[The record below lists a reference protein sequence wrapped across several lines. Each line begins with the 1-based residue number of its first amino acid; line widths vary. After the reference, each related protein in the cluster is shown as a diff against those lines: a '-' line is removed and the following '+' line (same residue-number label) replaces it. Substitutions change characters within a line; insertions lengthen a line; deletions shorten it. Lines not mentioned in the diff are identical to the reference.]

1 MNQFTQSNKSKTLA
15 TMLVAAILSG
25 SAFSAMAISHE
36 YGLGNSITGD
46 QSLAVGQNN
55 LITGDNAV
63 TIGYGN
69 KALKS
74 DSTVIGSFATAD
86 GVNASA
92 VGSKATAIGT
102 SALAV
107 GSGSKASADSAVAI
121 GNDSSANKKSSVSL
135 GQSSKADGV
144 FGTALGD
151 SSKALAD
158 GSVAISVDSQAK
170 GVNSM
175 AMGRN
180 SITTHDNSVALGSD
194 SVSKLEK
201 QVLTATVGTTTYNG
215 FAGTN
220 PIATVSVGDVGKERQ
235 IVNVAAG
242 TISAASTDAINGSQL
257 YAVATRIGQSVSGK
271 ASVVEAGN
279 LITVT
284 TSTNANGQTVY
295 TVAGTDFQPAINA
308 NTANIT
314 KNASAIQTNTADIR
328 SAEKLID
335 KNASNIA
342 QNTKDIKANTDYI
355 KAVEQKLPEVQAGDN
370 VSVTSTTD
378 ANGKIT
384 YTVSGTDY
392 QPAINKVESKADANT
407 KAIDENKTKIAEN
420 AKGVKDNAD
429 KINEVEKEAK
439 RHTVIK
445 SGRNTTVTQSLGA
458 NGEAVYTVNADVGN
472 TEEVDEKINKVNQR
486 IGAVEDQIG
495 QNAKRLDKLDQDVR
509 KNRKRADAGI
519 ASVAAMANIPQV
531 FLPGKSGFGVGVGH
545 KRGQSALA
553 VGYSRASD
561 SGKHLIKLSAGF
573 DNQRD
578 MTVGAGYMYQW

>member
-1 MNQFTQSNKSKTLA
+1 MNQFNKPNKSKTLA

-36 YGLGNSITGD
+36 YGDGNSITGD

-55 LITGDNAV
+55 QITGDNAV

-74 DSTVIGSFATAD
+74 DSTVIGSFTTAD

-121 GNDSSANKKSSVSL
+121 GNDSRAKQKSSVAL

-158 GSVAISVDSQAK
+158 GAVAISVDSQAK

-242 TISAASTDAINGSQL
+242 AISATSTDAINGSQL

-295 TVAGTDFQPAINA
+295 TVAGTDFQPAISA

-314 KNASAIQTNTADIR
+314 KNTNAIQTNTA
-328 SAEKLID
+328 
-335 KNASNIA
+335 NIA

-392 QPAINKVESKADANT
+392 QPAINKVEAKADANT

-445 SGRNTTVTQSLGA
+445 SGKNTTVTQSLGA

-472 TEEVDEKINKVNQR
+472 MAEVDEKINKVNQR

-495 QNAKRLDKLDQDVR
+495 QNAKRIDKLDQDVR

-578 MTVGAGYMYQW
+578 ITVGAGYMYQW

>member
-36 YGLGNSITGD
+36 YGVGNSITGD

-121 GNDSSANKKSSVSL
+121 GNDSRAKQKSSVAL

-144 FGTALGD
+144 FGTSLGD

-242 TISAASTDAINGSQL
+242 AISATSTDAINGSQL

-295 TVAGTDFQPAINA
+295 TVAGTDFQPAISA

-314 KNASAIQTNTADIR
+314 KNTNAIQTNTA
-328 SAEKLID
+328 
-335 KNASNIA
+335 NIA

-392 QPAINKVESKADANT
+392 QPAINKVEAKADANT

-445 SGRNTTVTQSLGA
+445 SGKNTTVTQSLGA

-472 TEEVDEKINKVNQR
+472 MAEVDEKINKVNQR

-495 QNAKRLDKLDQDVR
+495 QNAKRIDKLDQDVR

-578 MTVGAGYMYQW
+578 ITVGAGYMYQW

>member
-1 MNQFTQSNKSKTLA
+1 MNQFIQSNKSKTLA

-36 YGLGNSITGD
+36 YGVGNSITGD

-121 GNDSSANKKSSVSL
+121 GNDSRAKQKSSVAL

-242 TISAASTDAINGSQL
+242 AISATSTDAINGSQL

-295 TVAGTDFQPAINA
+295 TVAGTDFQPAISA

-314 KNASAIQTNTADIR
+314 KNTNAIQTNTA
-328 SAEKLID
+328 
-335 KNASNIA
+335 NIA

-392 QPAINKVESKADANT
+392 QPAINKVEAKADANT

-445 SGRNTTVTQSLGA
+445 SGKNTTVTQSLGA

-472 TEEVDEKINKVNQR
+472 MAEVDEKINKVNQR

-495 QNAKRLDKLDQDVR
+495 QNAKRIDKLDQDVR

-578 MTVGAGYMYQW
+578 ITVGAGYMYQW

>member
-1 MNQFTQSNKSKTLA
+1 MNQFNKPNKSKTLA

-36 YGLGNSITGD
+36 YGDGNSITGD

-55 LITGDNAV
+55 QITGDNAV

-121 GNDSSANKKSSVSL
+121 GNDSRAKQKSSVAL

-242 TISAASTDAINGSQL
+242 AISATSTDAINGSQL

-295 TVAGTDFQPAINA
+295 TVAGTDFQPAISANA
-308 NTANIT
+308 ANIT
-314 KNASAIQTNTADIR
+314 KNTNAIQTNTA
-328 SAEKLID
+328 
-335 KNASNIA
+335 NIA

-392 QPAINKVESKADANT
+392 QPAINKVEAKADANT

-445 SGRNTTVTQSLGA
+445 SGKNTTVTQSLGA

-472 TEEVDEKINKVNQR
+472 MAEVDEKINKVNQR

-495 QNAKRLDKLDQDVR
+495 QNAKRIDKLDQDVR

-553 VGYSRASD
+553 VGYSRVSD

-578 MTVGAGYMYQW
+578 ITVGAGYMYQW

>member
-1 MNQFTQSNKSKTLA
+1 MNQFKRSNKSKTLA

-36 YGLGNSITGD
+36 YGVGNSITGD

-121 GNDSSANKKSSVSL
+121 GNDSSANKKSSVAL

-180 SITTHDNSVALGSD
+180 SVTTHDNSVALGSD

-220 PIATVSVGDVGKERQ
+220 PIATVSVGDTGKERQ

-242 TISAASTDAINGSQL
+242 AISATSTDAINGSQL
-257 YAVATRIGQSVSGK
+257 YAVATRISQSASGK

-295 TVAGTDFQPAINA
+295 TVAGTDFQPAISA

-314 KNASAIQTNTADIR
+314 KNTNAIQTNTA
-328 SAEKLID
+328 
-335 KNASNIA
+335 NIA

-392 QPAINKVESKADANT
+392 QPAINKVEAKADANT
-407 KAIDENKTKIAEN
+407 KAINENKTKIAEN

-445 SGRNTTVTQSLGA
+445 SGKNTTVTQSLGA
-458 NGEAVYTVNADVGN
+458 NGEAVYTVNADVGDMA
-472 TEEVDEKINKVNQR
+472 EVDEKINKVNQR

-495 QNAKRLDKLDQDVR
+495 QNAKRLDKLDHDVR

-553 VGYSRASD
+553 IGYSRASD
-561 SGKHLIKLSAGF
+561 SGKHIIKLSAGF

>member
-121 GNDSSANKKSSVSL
+121 GNDSRAKQKSSVAL

-242 TISAASTDAINGSQL
+242 AISATSTDAINGSQL

-295 TVAGTDFQPAINA
+295 TVAGTDFQPAISA

-314 KNASAIQTNTADIR
+314 KNTNAIQTNTA
-328 SAEKLID
+328 
-335 KNASNIA
+335 NIA

-355 KAVEQKLPEVQAGDN
+355 KAVEQKLPEVQSGDN

-392 QPAINKVESKADANT
+392 QPAINKVEAKADANT

-445 SGRNTTVTQSLGA
+445 SGKNTTVTQSLGA

-472 TEEVDEKINKVNQR
+472 MAEVDKKINKVNQR

-495 QNAKRLDKLDQDVR
+495 QNAKRIDKLDQDVR

-578 MTVGAGYMYQW
+578 ITVGAGYMYQW

>member
-121 GNDSSANKKSSVSL
+121 GNDSSANKKSSVAL

-180 SITTHDNSVALGSD
+180 SVTTHDNSVALGSH
-194 SVSKLEK
+194 SVSKIEK
-201 QVLTATVGTTTYNG
+201 QVTTATVGSNTYTG

-220 PIATVSVGDVGKERQ
+220 PMATVSVGDAGKERQ

-242 TISAASTDAINGSQL
+242 EISATSTDAINGSQL
-257 YAVATRIGQSVSGK
+257 YAVATKIGQSVSSASGK
-271 ASVVEAGN
+271 APVVEAGN

-314 KNASAIQTNTADIR
+314 KNANAIQTNTA
-328 SAEKLID
+328 
-335 KNASNIA
+335 NIA
-342 QNTKDIKANTDYI
+342 QNTKDIKANNDYI

-370 VSVTSTTD
+370 VSITSTTD

-392 QPAINKVESKADANT
+392 QPAINKVDAKADANT
-407 KAIDENKTKIAEN
+407 KAIADNKTKIAEN
-420 AKGVKDNAD
+420 AKGVKDNSD

-439 RHTVIK
+439 RHTVVK

-458 NGEAVYTVNADVGN
+458 NGEAVYTVNTDVDN
-472 TEEVDEKINKVNQR
+472 LPTKAEIDEQIGKVNQR
-486 IGAVEDQIG
+486 IGAVEDKIG
-495 QNAKRLDKLDQDVR
+495 QNNKRIDKLDKDVR

>member
-121 GNDSSANKKSSVSL
+121 GNDSSANKKSSVAL

-180 SITTHDNSVALGSD
+180 SVTTHDNSVALGSD

-220 PIATVSVGDVGKERQ
+220 PIATVSVGDTGKERQ

-242 TISAASTDAINGSQL
+242 AISATSTDAINGSQL
-257 YAVATRIGQSVSGK
+257 YAVATRISQSASGK

-295 TVAGTDFQPAINA
+295 TVAGTDFQPAISA

-314 KNASAIQTNTADIR
+314 KNTNAIQTNTA
-328 SAEKLID
+328 
-335 KNASNIA
+335 NIA

-392 QPAINKVESKADANT
+392 QPAINKVEAKADANT
-407 KAIDENKTKIAEN
+407 KAINENKTKIAEN

-445 SGRNTTVTQSLGA
+445 SGKNTTVTQSLGA
-458 NGEAVYTVNADVGN
+458 NGEAVYTVNADVGDMA
-472 TEEVDEKINKVNQR
+472 EVDEKINKVNQR

-495 QNAKRLDKLDQDVR
+495 QNAKRLDKLDHDVR

-561 SGKHLIKLSAGF
+561 SGKHIIKLSAGF

>member
-36 YGLGNSITGD
+36 YGVGNSITGD
-46 QSLAVGQNN
+46 QSLAGGQNN

-121 GNDSSANKKSSVSL
+121 GNDSRAKQKSSVAL

-242 TISAASTDAINGSQL
+242 AISATSTDAINGSQL

-295 TVAGTDFQPAINA
+295 TVAGTDFQPAISA

-314 KNASAIQTNTADIR
+314 KNTNAIQTNTA
-328 SAEKLID
+328 
-335 KNASNIA
+335 NIA

-392 QPAINKVESKADANT
+392 QPAINKVEAKADANT

-445 SGRNTTVTQSLGA
+445 SGKNTTVTQSLGA

-472 TEEVDEKINKVNQR
+472 MAEVDEKINKVNQR

-495 QNAKRLDKLDQDVR
+495 QNAKRIDKLDQDVR

-578 MTVGAGYMYQW
+578 ITVGAGYMYQW

>member
-36 YGLGNSITGD
+36 YGVGNSITGD

-121 GNDSSANKKSSVSL
+121 GNDSSANKKSSVAL

-180 SITTHDNSVALGSD
+180 SVTTHDNSVALGSD

-220 PIATVSVGDVGKERQ
+220 PIATVSVGDTGKERQ

-242 TISAASTDAINGSQL
+242 AISATSTDAINGSQL
-257 YAVATRIGQSVSGK
+257 YAVATRISQSASGK

-295 TVAGTDFQPAINA
+295 TVAGTDFQPAISA

-314 KNASAIQTNTADIR
+314 KNTNAIQTNTA
-328 SAEKLID
+328 
-335 KNASNIA
+335 NIA

-392 QPAINKVESKADANT
+392 QPAINKVEAKADANT
-407 KAIDENKTKIAEN
+407 KAINENKTKIAEN

-445 SGRNTTVTQSLGA
+445 SGKNTTVTQSLGA
-458 NGEAVYTVNADVGN
+458 NGEAVYTVNADVGDMA
-472 TEEVDEKINKVNQR
+472 EVDEKINKVNQR

-495 QNAKRLDKLDQDVR
+495 QNAKRLDKLDHDVR

-553 VGYSRASD
+553 IGYSRASD
-561 SGKHLIKLSAGF
+561 SGKHIIKLSAGF

>member
-36 YGLGNSITGD
+36 YGVGNSITGD

-121 GNDSSANKKSSVSL
+121 GNDSRAKQKSSVAL

-242 TISAASTDAINGSQL
+242 AISATSTDAINGSQL

-295 TVAGTDFQPAINA
+295 TVAGIDFQPAISA

-314 KNASAIQTNTADIR
+314 KNTNAIQTNTA
-328 SAEKLID
+328 
-335 KNASNIA
+335 NIA

-392 QPAINKVESKADANT
+392 QPAINKVEAKADANT

-445 SGRNTTVTQSLGA
+445 SGKNTTVTQSLGA

-472 TEEVDEKINKVNQR
+472 MAEVDEKINKVNQR

-495 QNAKRLDKLDQDVR
+495 QNAKRIDKLDQDVR

-578 MTVGAGYMYQW
+578 ITVGAGYMYQW

>member
-1 MNQFTQSNKSKTLA
+1 
-15 TMLVAAILSG
+15 MLVAAILSG

-36 YGLGNSITGD
+36 YGVGNSITGD

-121 GNDSSANKKSSVSL
+121 GNDSRAKQKSSVAL

-242 TISAASTDAINGSQL
+242 AISATSTDAINGSQL

-295 TVAGTDFQPAINA
+295 TVAGTDFQPAISA

-314 KNASAIQTNTADIR
+314 KNTNAIQTNTA
-328 SAEKLID
+328 
-335 KNASNIA
+335 NIA

>member
-36 YGLGNSITGD
+36 YGVGNSITGD

-121 GNDSSANKKSSVSL
+121 GNDSRAKQKSSVAL

-242 TISAASTDAINGSQL
+242 AISATSTDAINGSQL

-295 TVAGTDFQPAINA
+295 TVAGTDFQPAISA

-314 KNASAIQTNTADIR
+314 KNTNAIQTNTA
-328 SAEKLID
+328 
-335 KNASNIA
+335 NIA

-392 QPAINKVESKADANT
+392 QPAINKVEAKADANT
-407 KAIDENKTKIAEN
+407 KVIDENKTKIAEN

-445 SGRNTTVTQSLGA
+445 SGKNTTVTQSLGA

-472 TEEVDEKINKVNQR
+472 MAEVDEKINKVNQR

-495 QNAKRLDKLDQDVR
+495 QNAKRIDKLDQDVR

-578 MTVGAGYMYQW
+578 ITVGAGYMYQW

>member
-1 MNQFTQSNKSKTLA
+1 MNQFNKPNKSKTLA

-36 YGLGNSITGD
+36 YGDGNSITGD

-55 LITGDNAV
+55 QITGDNAV

-121 GNDSSANKKSSVSL
+121 GNDSRAKQKSSVAL

-158 GSVAISVDSQAK
+158 GAVAISVDSQAK

-242 TISAASTDAINGSQL
+242 AISATSTDAINGSQL
-257 YAVATRIGQSVSGK
+257 YAVATRIGQSASGK

-295 TVAGTDFQPAINA
+295 TVAGTDFQPAISA

-314 KNASAIQTNTADIR
+314 KNTNAIQTNTA
-328 SAEKLID
+328 
-335 KNASNIA
+335 NIA

-392 QPAINKVESKADANT
+392 QPAINKVEAKADANT

-445 SGRNTTVTQSLGA
+445 SGKNTTVTQSLGA

-472 TEEVDEKINKVNQR
+472 MAEVDEKINKVNQR

-495 QNAKRLDKLDQDVR
+495 QNAKRIDKLDQDVR

-578 MTVGAGYMYQW
+578 ITVGAGYMYQW

>member
-36 YGLGNSITGD
+36 YGVGNSITGD

-121 GNDSSANKKSSVSL
+121 GNDSRAKQKSSVAL

-242 TISAASTDAINGSQL
+242 AISATSTDAINGSQL

-295 TVAGTDFQPAINA
+295 TVAGTDFQPAISA

-314 KNASAIQTNTADIR
+314 KNTNAIQTNTA
-328 SAEKLID
+328 
-335 KNASNIA
+335 NIA

-392 QPAINKVESKADANT
+392 QSAINKVEAKADANT
-407 KAIDENKTKIAEN
+407 KAIDENKNKIAEN

-445 SGRNTTVTQSLGA
+445 SGKNTTVTQSLGA

-472 TEEVDEKINKVNQR
+472 MAEVDEKINKVNQR

-495 QNAKRLDKLDQDVR
+495 QNAKRIDKLDQDVR

-578 MTVGAGYMYQW
+578 ITVGAGYMYQW

>member
-121 GNDSSANKKSSVSL
+121 GNDSRAKQKSSVAL

-242 TISAASTDAINGSQL
+242 AISATSTDAINGSQL

-295 TVAGTDFQPAINA
+295 TVAGTDFQPAISA

-314 KNASAIQTNTADIR
+314 KNTNAIQTNTA
-328 SAEKLID
+328 
-335 KNASNIA
+335 NIA

-392 QPAINKVESKADANT
+392 QPAINKVEAKADANT

-445 SGRNTTVTQSLGA
+445 SGKNTTVTQSLGA

-472 TEEVDEKINKVNQR
+472 MAEVDEKINKVNQR

-495 QNAKRLDKLDQDVR
+495 QNAKRIDKLDQDVR

-578 MTVGAGYMYQW
+578 ITVGAGYMYQW

>member
-1 MNQFTQSNKSKTLA
+1 MNQFKRSNKSKTLA

-25 SAFSAMAISHE
+25 SAFSAMALSHE
-36 YGLGNSITGD
+36 YGVGNSITGD

-121 GNDSSANKKSSVSL
+121 GNDSSANKKSSVAL

-180 SITTHDNSVALGSD
+180 SVTTHDNSVALGSD

-220 PIATVSVGDVGKERQ
+220 PIATVSVGDTGKERQ

-242 TISAASTDAINGSQL
+242 AISATSTDAINGSQL
-257 YAVATRIGQSVSGK
+257 YAVATRISQSASGK

-295 TVAGTDFQPAINA
+295 TVAGTDFQPAISA

-314 KNASAIQTNTADIR
+314 KNTNAIQTNTA
-328 SAEKLID
+328 
-335 KNASNIA
+335 NIA

-392 QPAINKVESKADANT
+392 QPAINKVEAKADANT
-407 KAIDENKTKIAEN
+407 KAINENKTKIAEN

-445 SGRNTTVTQSLGA
+445 SGKNTTVTQSLGA
-458 NGEAVYTVNADVGN
+458 NGEAVYTVNADVGDMA
-472 TEEVDEKINKVNQR
+472 EVDEKINKVNQR

-495 QNAKRLDKLDQDVR
+495 QNAKRLDKLDHDVR

-553 VGYSRASD
+553 IGYSRASD
-561 SGKHLIKLSAGF
+561 SGKHIIKLSAGF

>member
-1 MNQFTQSNKSKTLA
+1 
-15 TMLVAAILSG
+15 
-25 SAFSAMAISHE
+25 
-36 YGLGNSITGD
+36 
-46 QSLAVGQNN
+46 
-55 LITGDNAV
+55 
-63 TIGYGN
+63 
-69 KALKS
+69 
-74 DSTVIGSFATAD
+74 
-86 GVNASA
+86 
-92 VGSKATAIGT
+92 
-102 SALAV
+102 
-107 GSGSKASADSAVAI
+107 
-121 GNDSSANKKSSVSL
+121 
-135 GQSSKADGV
+135 
-144 FGTALGD
+144 
-151 SSKALAD
+151 
-158 GSVAISVDSQAK
+158 
-170 GVNSM
+170 
-175 AMGRN
+175 MGRN

-242 TISAASTDAINGSQL
+242 AISATSTDAINGSQL

-295 TVAGTDFQPAINA
+295 TVAGTDFQPAISA

-314 KNASAIQTNTADIR
+314 KNTNAIQTNTA
-328 SAEKLID
+328 
-335 KNASNIA
+335 NIA

-392 QPAINKVESKADANT
+392 QPAINKVEAKADANT

-445 SGRNTTVTQSLGA
+445 SGKNTTVTQSLGA

-472 TEEVDEKINKVNQR
+472 MAEVDEKINKVNQR

-495 QNAKRLDKLDQDVR
+495 QNAKRIDKLDQDVR

-578 MTVGAGYMYQW
+578 ITVGAGYMYQW

>member
-1 MNQFTQSNKSKTLA
+1 MNQFKRSNKSKTLA
-15 TMLVAAILSG
+15 TMLVAGILSG

-220 PIATVSVGDVGKERQ
+220 PIATVSVGDTGKERQ

-242 TISAASTDAINGSQL
+242 TISATSTDAINGSQL
-257 YAVATRIGQSVSGK
+257 YAVATRISQSASGK

-295 TVAGTDFQPAINA
+295 TVAGTDFQPAISA

-314 KNASAIQTNTADIR
+314 KNTNAIQTNTA
-328 SAEKLID
+328 
-335 KNASNIA
+335 NIA

-370 VSVTSTTD
+370 VSVTSTTG

-392 QPAINKVESKADANT
+392 QPAINKVEAKADANT
-407 KAIDENKTKIAEN
+407 KAINENKTKIAEN

-445 SGRNTTVTQSLGA
+445 SGKNTTVTQSLGA

-472 TEEVDEKINKVNQR
+472 MAEVDEKLNKVNQR

-495 QNAKRLDKLDQDVR
+495 QNAKRLDKLDHDVR

-578 MTVGAGYMYQW
+578 ITVGAGYMYQW

>member
-36 YGLGNSITGD
+36 YGVGNSITGD

-121 GNDSSANKKSSVSL
+121 GNDSRAKQKSSVAL

-242 TISAASTDAINGSQL
+242 AISATSTDAINGSQL

-295 TVAGTDFQPAINA
+295 TVAGTDFQPAISVNA
-308 NTANIT
+308 ANIT
-314 KNASAIQTNTADIR
+314 KNTNAIQTNTA
-328 SAEKLID
+328 
-335 KNASNIA
+335 NIA

-392 QPAINKVESKADANT
+392 QPAINKVEAKADANT

-445 SGRNTTVTQSLGA
+445 SGKNTTVTQSLGV
-458 NGEAVYTVNADVGN
+458 NGEAVYTVNADVGDMA
-472 TEEVDEKINKVNQR
+472 EVDEKINKVNQR

-495 QNAKRLDKLDQDVR
+495 QNAKRIDKLDQDIR

-561 SGKHLIKLSAGF
+561 SGKHIIKLSAGF
-573 DNQRD
+573 DNRRD

>member
-1 MNQFTQSNKSKTLA
+1 MNQFNKPNKSKTLA

-36 YGLGNSITGD
+36 YGDGNSITGD

-55 LITGDNAV
+55 QITGDNAV

-92 VGSKATAIGT
+92 V
-102 SALAV
+102 
-107 GSGSKASADSAVAI
+107 
-121 GNDSSANKKSSVSL
+121 
-135 GQSSKADGV
+135 
-144 FGTALGD
+144 
-151 SSKALAD
+151 
-158 GSVAISVDSQAK
+158 
-170 GVNSM
+170 
-175 AMGRN
+175 
-180 SITTHDNSVALGSD
+180 
-194 SVSKLEK
+194 
-201 QVLTATVGTTTYNG
+201 ATVGTTTYNG

-220 PIATVSVGDVGKERQ
+220 PIATVSVGDTGKERQ

-242 TISAASTDAINGSQL
+242 AISATSTDAINGSQL

-295 TVAGTDFQPAINA
+295 TVAGTDFQPAISA

-392 QPAINKVESKADANT
+392 QPAINKVEAKADANT

-445 SGRNTTVTQSLGA
+445 SGKNTTVTQSLGA

-472 TEEVDEKINKVNQR
+472 MAEVDEKINKVNQR

-495 QNAKRLDKLDQDVR
+495 QNAKRIDKLDQDVR

-578 MTVGAGYMYQW
+578 ITVGAGYMYQW

>member
-36 YGLGNSITGD
+36 YGVGNSITGD

-92 VGSKATAIGT
+92 VGSKATALGT
-102 SALAV
+102 SALAI

-121 GNDSSANKKSSVSL
+121 GNDSRAKQKSSVAL

-242 TISAASTDAINGSQL
+242 AISATSTDAINGSQL

-295 TVAGTDFQPAINA
+295 TVAGTDFQPAISA

-314 KNASAIQTNTADIR
+314 KNTNAIQTNTA
-328 SAEKLID
+328 
-335 KNASNIA
+335 NIA

-355 KAVEQKLPEVQAGDN
+355 KAVEQKLPEVQSGDN

-392 QPAINKVESKADANT
+392 QPAINKVEAKADANT

-445 SGRNTTVTQSLGA
+445 SGKNTTVTQSLGA

-472 TEEVDEKINKVNQR
+472 MAEVDKKINKVNQR

-495 QNAKRLDKLDQDVR
+495 QNAKRIDKLDQDVR

-578 MTVGAGYMYQW
+578 ITVGAGYMYQW

>member
-36 YGLGNSITGD
+36 YGVGNSITGD

-121 GNDSSANKKSSVSL
+121 GNDSRAKQKSSVAL

-220 PIATVSVGDVGKERQ
+220 PIATVSVGDTGKERQ

-242 TISAASTDAINGSQL
+242 AISATSTDAINGSQL
-257 YAVATRIGQSVSGK
+257 YAVATRISQSASGK

-295 TVAGTDFQPAINA
+295 TVAGTDFQPAISA

-314 KNASAIQTNTADIR
+314 KNTNAIQTNTA
-328 SAEKLID
+328 
-335 KNASNIA
+335 NIA

-392 QPAINKVESKADANT
+392 QPAINKVEAKADANT
-407 KAIDENKTKIAEN
+407 KAINENKTKIAEN

-445 SGRNTTVTQSLGA
+445 SGKNTTVTQSLGA
-458 NGEAVYTVNADVGN
+458 NGEAVYTVNADVGDMA
-472 TEEVDEKINKVNQR
+472 EVDEKINKVNQR

-495 QNAKRLDKLDQDVR
+495 QNAKRLDKLDHDVR

-561 SGKHLIKLSAGF
+561 SGKHIIKLSAGF

>member
-36 YGLGNSITGD
+36 YGVGNSITGD

-121 GNDSSANKKSSVSL
+121 GNDSRAKQKSSVAL

-242 TISAASTDAINGSQL
+242 AISATSTDAINGSQL

-295 TVAGTDFQPAINA
+295 TVAGTDFQPAISA

-314 KNASAIQTNTADIR
+314 KNTNAIQTN
-328 SAEKLID
+328 
-335 KNASNIA
+335 NANIA

-392 QPAINKVESKADANT
+392 QPAINKVEAKADANT

-445 SGRNTTVTQSLGA
+445 SGKNTTVTQSLGA

-472 TEEVDEKINKVNQR
+472 MAEVDEKINKVNQR

-495 QNAKRLDKLDQDVR
+495 QNAKRIDKLDQDVR

-561 SGKHLIKLSAGF
+561 SGKHIIKLSAGF

>member
-36 YGLGNSITGD
+36 YGVGNSITGD

-121 GNDSSANKKSSVSL
+121 GNDSSANKKSSVVL

-180 SITTHDNSVALGSD
+180 SVTTHDNSVALGSD

-220 PIATVSVGDVGKERQ
+220 PIATVSVGDTGKERQ

-242 TISAASTDAINGSQL
+242 AISATSTDAINGSQL
-257 YAVATRIGQSVSGK
+257 YAVATRISQSASGK

-295 TVAGTDFQPAINA
+295 TVAGTDFQPAISA

-314 KNASAIQTNTADIR
+314 KNTNAIQTNTA
-328 SAEKLID
+328 
-335 KNASNIA
+335 NIA

-392 QPAINKVESKADANT
+392 QPAINKVEAKADANT
-407 KAIDENKTKIAEN
+407 KAINENKTKIAEN

-445 SGRNTTVTQSLGA
+445 SGKNTTVTQSLGA
-458 NGEAVYTVNADVGN
+458 NGEAVYTVNADVGDMA
-472 TEEVDEKINKVNQR
+472 EVDEKINKVNQR

-495 QNAKRLDKLDQDVR
+495 QNAKRLDKLDHDVR

-561 SGKHLIKLSAGF
+561 SGKHIIKLSAGF

>member
-1 MNQFTQSNKSKTLA
+1 
-15 TMLVAAILSG
+15 MLVAAILSG

-36 YGLGNSITGD
+36 YGDGNSITGD

-55 LITGDNAV
+55 QITGDNAV

-74 DSTVIGSFATAD
+74 DSTVIGSFTTAD

-121 GNDSSANKKSSVSL
+121 GNDSRAKQKSSVAL

-158 GSVAISVDSQAK
+158 GAVAISVDSQAK

-242 TISAASTDAINGSQL
+242 AISATSTDAINGSQL

-295 TVAGTDFQPAINA
+295 TVAGTDFQPAISA

-314 KNASAIQTNTADIR
+314 KNTNAIQTNTA
-328 SAEKLID
+328 
-335 KNASNIA
+335 NIA

-392 QPAINKVESKADANT
+392 QPAINKVEAKADANT

-445 SGRNTTVTQSLGA
+445 SGKNTTVTQSLGA

-472 TEEVDEKINKVNQR
+472 MAEVDEKINKVNQR

-495 QNAKRLDKLDQDVR
+495 QNAKRIDKLDQDVR

-578 MTVGAGYMYQW
+578 ITVGAGYMYQW

>member
-36 YGLGNSITGD
+36 YGVGSSITGD

-121 GNDSSANKKSSVSL
+121 GNDSRAKQKSSVAL

-242 TISAASTDAINGSQL
+242 AISATSTDAINGSQL

-284 TSTNANGQTVY
+284 TSTNANGQTGY
-295 TVAGTDFQPAINA
+295 TVAGTDFQPAISA

-314 KNASAIQTNTADIR
+314 KNTNAIQTNTA
-328 SAEKLID
+328 
-335 KNASNIA
+335 NIA

-392 QPAINKVESKADANT
+392 QPAINKVEAKADANT

-445 SGRNTTVTQSLGA
+445 SGKNTTVTQSLGA

-472 TEEVDEKINKVNQR
+472 MAEVDEKINKVNQR

-495 QNAKRLDKLDQDVR
+495 QNAKRIDKLDQDVR

-578 MTVGAGYMYQW
+578 ITVGAGYMYQW

>member
-1 MNQFTQSNKSKTLA
+1 MNQFKHSSKSKTLA
-15 TMLVAAILSG
+15 TMLVAGILFG

-121 GNDSSANKKSSVSL
+121 GNDSRAKQKSSVAL

-220 PIATVSVGDVGKERQ
+220 PIATVSVGDTGKERQ

-242 TISAASTDAINGSQL
+242 AISATSTDAINGSQL
-257 YAVATRIGQSVSGK
+257 YAVATRISQSASGK

-295 TVAGTDFQPAINA
+295 TVAGTDFQPAISA

-314 KNASAIQTNTADIR
+314 KNTNAIQTNTA
-328 SAEKLID
+328 
-335 KNASNIA
+335 NIA

-392 QPAINKVESKADANT
+392 QPAINKVEAKADANT
-407 KAIDENKTKIAEN
+407 KAINENKTKIAEN

-445 SGRNTTVTQSLGA
+445 SGKNTTVTQSLGA
-458 NGEAVYTVNADVGN
+458 NGEAVYTVNADVGDMA
-472 TEEVDEKINKVNQR
+472 EVDEKINKVNQR

-495 QNAKRLDKLDQDVR
+495 QNAKRLDKLDHDVR

-553 VGYSRASD
+553 IGYSRASD
-561 SGKHLIKLSAGF
+561 SGKHIIKLSAGF

>member
-36 YGLGNSITGD
+36 YGGGNSITGD

-121 GNDSSANKKSSVSL
+121 GNDSRAKQKSSVAV

-220 PIATVSVGDVGKERQ
+220 PIATVSVGDTGKERQ

-242 TISAASTDAINGSQL
+242 AISATSTDAINGSQL
-257 YAVATRIGQSVSGK
+257 YAVATRISQSASGK

-295 TVAGTDFQPAINA
+295 TVAGTDFQPAISA

-314 KNASAIQTNTADIR
+314 KNTNAIQTNTA
-328 SAEKLID
+328 
-335 KNASNIA
+335 NIA

-392 QPAINKVESKADANT
+392 QPAINKVEAKADANT

-445 SGRNTTVTQSLGA
+445 SGKNTTVTQSLGA

>member
-36 YGLGNSITGD
+36 YGVGNSITGD

-121 GNDSSANKKSSVSL
+121 GNDSSANKKSSVAL

-180 SITTHDNSVALGSD
+180 SVTTHDNSVALGSD

-220 PIATVSVGDVGKERQ
+220 PIATVSVGDTGKERQ

-242 TISAASTDAINGSQL
+242 AISATSTDAINGSQL
-257 YAVATRIGQSVSGK
+257 YAVATRISQSASGK

-295 TVAGTDFQPAINA
+295 TVAGTDFQPAISA

-314 KNASAIQTNTADIR
+314 KNTNAIQTNTA
-328 SAEKLID
+328 
-335 KNASNIA
+335 NIA

-392 QPAINKVESKADANT
+392 QPAINKVEAKADANT

-445 SGRNTTVTQSLGA
+445 SGKNTTVTQSLGA

-472 TEEVDEKINKVNQR
+472 MAEVDEKINKVNQR

-495 QNAKRLDKLDQDVR
+495 QNAKRIDKLDQDVR

-578 MTVGAGYMYQW
+578 ITVGAGYMYQW

>member
-1 MNQFTQSNKSKTLA
+1 MNQFKRSNKSKTLA
-15 TMLVAAILSG
+15 TMLVAGILSG

-220 PIATVSVGDVGKERQ
+220 PIATVSVGDTGKERQ

-242 TISAASTDAINGSQL
+242 TISATSTDAINGSQL
-257 YAVATRIGQSVSGK
+257 YAVATRISQSASGK

-295 TVAGTDFQPAINA
+295 TVAGTDFQPAISA

-314 KNASAIQTNTADIR
+314 KNTNAIQTNTA
-328 SAEKLID
+328 
-335 KNASNIA
+335 NIA

-392 QPAINKVESKADANT
+392 QPAINKVEAKADANT
-407 KAIDENKTKIAEN
+407 KAINENKTKIAEN

-445 SGRNTTVTQSLGA
+445 SGKNTTVTQSLGA

-472 TEEVDEKINKVNQR
+472 MAEVDEKLNKVNQR

-495 QNAKRLDKLDQDVR
+495 QNAKRLDKLDHDVR

-578 MTVGAGYMYQW
+578 ITVGAGYMYQW

>member
-36 YGLGNSITGD
+36 YGVGNSITGD

-121 GNDSSANKKSSVSL
+121 GNDSSANKKSSVAL

-180 SITTHDNSVALGSD
+180 SVTTHDNSVALGSD

-220 PIATVSVGDVGKERQ
+220 PIATVSVGDTGKERQ

-242 TISAASTDAINGSQL
+242 AISATSTDAINGSQL
-257 YAVATRIGQSVSGK
+257 YAVATRISQSASGK

-295 TVAGTDFQPAINA
+295 TVAGTDFQPAISA

-314 KNASAIQTNTADIR
+314 KNTNAIQTNTA
-328 SAEKLID
+328 
-335 KNASNIA
+335 NIA

-392 QPAINKVESKADANT
+392 QPAINKVEAKADANT
-407 KAIDENKTKIAEN
+407 KAINENKTKIAEN

-445 SGRNTTVTQSLGA
+445 SGKNTTVTQSLGA
-458 NGEAVYTVNADVGN
+458 NGEAVYTVNADVGDMA
-472 TEEVDEKINKVNQR
+472 EVDEKINKVNQR

-495 QNAKRLDKLDQDVR
+495 QNAKRLDKLDHDVR

-561 SGKHLIKLSAGF
+561 SGKHIIKLSAGF

>member
-15 TMLVAAILSG
+15 TMLIAAILSG

-36 YGLGNSITGD
+36 YGVGNSITGD

-121 GNDSSANKKSSVSL
+121 GNDSRAKQKSSVAL

-242 TISAASTDAINGSQL
+242 AISATSTDAINGSQL

-295 TVAGTDFQPAINA
+295 TVAGTDFQPAISA

-314 KNASAIQTNTADIR
+314 KNTNAIQTNTA
-328 SAEKLID
+328 
-335 KNASNIA
+335 NIA

-392 QPAINKVESKADANT
+392 QPAINKVEAKADANT

-420 AKGVKDNAD
+420 TKGVKDNAD

-445 SGRNTTVTQSLGA
+445 SGKNTTVTQSLGA

-472 TEEVDEKINKVNQR
+472 MAEVDEKINKVNQR

-495 QNAKRLDKLDQDVR
+495 QNAKRIDKLDQDVR

-578 MTVGAGYMYQW
+578 ITVGAGYMYQW

>member
-36 YGLGNSITGD
+36 YGVGNSITGD

-121 GNDSSANKKSSVSL
+121 GNDSRAKQKSSVAL

-144 FGTALGD
+144 FSTALGD

-242 TISAASTDAINGSQL
+242 AISATSTDAINGSQL

-295 TVAGTDFQPAINA
+295 TVAGTDFQPAISA

-314 KNASAIQTNTADIR
+314 KNTNAIQTNTA
-328 SAEKLID
+328 
-335 KNASNIA
+335 NIA

-392 QPAINKVESKADANT
+392 QPAINKVEAKADANT

-445 SGRNTTVTQSLGA
+445 SGKNTTVTQSLGA

-472 TEEVDEKINKVNQR
+472 MAEVDEKINKVNQR

-495 QNAKRLDKLDQDVR
+495 QNAKRIDKLDQDVR

-578 MTVGAGYMYQW
+578 ITVGAGYMYQW

>member
-36 YGLGNSITGD
+36 YGVGNSITGD

-121 GNDSSANKKSSVSL
+121 GNDSRAKQKSSVAL

-242 TISAASTDAINGSQL
+242 AISATSTDAINGSQL

-295 TVAGTDFQPAINA
+295 TVAGTDFQPAISA

-314 KNASAIQTNTADIR
+314 KNTNAIQTNTA
-328 SAEKLID
+328 
-335 KNASNIA
+335 NIA

-392 QPAINKVESKADANT
+392 QPAINKVEAKADANT

-445 SGRNTTVTQSLGA
+445 SGKNTTVTQSLGA

-472 TEEVDEKINKVNQR
+472 MAEVDEKINKVNQR

-495 QNAKRLDKLDQDVR
+495 QNAKRIDKLDQDVR

-578 MTVGAGYMYQW
+578 ITVGAGYMYQW

>member
-36 YGLGNSITGD
+36 YGVGNSITGD

-74 DSTVIGSFATAD
+74 DSTVIGSFATGD

-121 GNDSSANKKSSVSL
+121 GNDSRAKQKSSVAL

-242 TISAASTDAINGSQL
+242 AISATSTDAINGSQL

-295 TVAGTDFQPAINA
+295 TVAGTDFQPAISA

-314 KNASAIQTNTADIR
+314 KNTNAIQTNTA
-328 SAEKLID
+328 
-335 KNASNIA
+335 NIA

-392 QPAINKVESKADANT
+392 QPAINKVEAKADANT

-445 SGRNTTVTQSLGA
+445 SGKNTTVTQSLGA

-472 TEEVDEKINKVNQR
+472 MAEVDEKINKVNQR

-495 QNAKRLDKLDQDVR
+495 QNAKRIDKLDQDVR

-578 MTVGAGYMYQW
+578 ITVGAGYMYQW

>member
-36 YGLGNSITGD
+36 YGVGNSITGD

-121 GNDSSANKKSSVSL
+121 GNDSRAKQKSSVAL

-242 TISAASTDAINGSQL
+242 AISATSTDAINGSQL

-295 TVAGTDFQPAINA
+295 TVAGTDFQPAISA

-314 KNASAIQTNTADIR
+314 KNTNAIQTNTA
-328 SAEKLID
+328 
-335 KNASNIA
+335 NIA

-378 ANGKIT
+378 PNGKIT

-392 QPAINKVESKADANT
+392 QPAINKVEAKADANT

-445 SGRNTTVTQSLGA
+445 SGKNTTVTQSLGA

-472 TEEVDEKINKVNQR
+472 MAEVDEKINKVNQR

-495 QNAKRLDKLDQDVR
+495 QNAKRIDKLDQDVR

-578 MTVGAGYMYQW
+578 ITVGAGYMYQW

>member
-36 YGLGNSITGD
+36 YGVGNSITGD

-121 GNDSSANKKSSVSL
+121 GNDSRAKQKSSVAL

-242 TISAASTDAINGSQL
+242 AISATSTDAINGSQL

-295 TVAGTDFQPAINA
+295 TVAGTDFQPAISA

-314 KNASAIQTNTADIR
+314 KNTNAIQTN
-328 SAEKLID
+328 
-335 KNASNIA
+335 NANIA

-392 QPAINKVESKADANT
+392 QPAINKVEAKADANT

-445 SGRNTTVTQSLGA
+445 SGKNTTVTQSLGA

-472 TEEVDEKINKVNQR
+472 MAEVDEKINKVNQR

-495 QNAKRLDKLDQDVR
+495 QNAKRIDKLDQDVR

-531 FLPGKSGFGVGVGH
+531 FFPGKSGFGVGVGH

-578 MTVGAGYMYQW
+578 ITVGAGYMYQW

>member
-15 TMLVAAILSG
+15 TMLIAAILSG

-36 YGLGNSITGD
+36 YGVGNSITGD

-121 GNDSSANKKSSVSL
+121 GNDSRAKQKSSVAL

-242 TISAASTDAINGSQL
+242 AISATSTDAINGSQL

-295 TVAGTDFQPAINA
+295 TVAGTDFQPAISA

-314 KNASAIQTNTADIR
+314 KNTNAIQTNTA
-328 SAEKLID
+328 
-335 KNASNIA
+335 NIA

-392 QPAINKVESKADANT
+392 QPAINKVEAKADANT

-445 SGRNTTVTQSLGA
+445 SGKNTTVTQSLGA

-472 TEEVDEKINKVNQR
+472 MAEVDEKINKVNQR

-495 QNAKRLDKLDQDVR
+495 QNAKRIDKLDQDVR

-578 MTVGAGYMYQW
+578 ITVGAGYMYQW